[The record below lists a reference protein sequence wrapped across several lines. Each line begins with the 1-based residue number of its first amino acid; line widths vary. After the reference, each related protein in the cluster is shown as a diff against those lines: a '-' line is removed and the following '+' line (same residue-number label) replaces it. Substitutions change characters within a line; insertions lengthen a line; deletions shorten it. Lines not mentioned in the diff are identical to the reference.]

1 MRDLLAEQLLAK
13 VMGWQPADV
22 AAERAVLRALAD
34 HKYDDY
40 QQFVP
45 GMRFLE
51 SLASWLDQFET
62 PEERQTMYDFFKS
75 RLVYFST
82 PEINHLV
89 SIAYQDHIRPVLL
102 ARAGKEA
109 GLNPWHVGKIAATS
123 EFRALQRRTLFLGLS
138 DGARTDVF
146 RRANPN
152 DLTNEQVRQSHE
164 VAELRVGK
172 LLEKLSKG
180 LCEILGTKPAE
191 SACRFRSIV
200 LLDDFSAS
208 GISYIREEKGAYD
221 GKIGSFLAALF
232 NPVQPPAQ
240 LVDPKDLEILVVLYI
255 ATEKA
260 RNYIQSH
267 LAKICEPAGVASR
280 VLVLYLLADAVA
292 VSKGD
297 NPALDAIID
306 KYYDSDN
313 ETDSTKLG
321 GTDLKYGFNGCA
333 LPVALSH
340 NAPNNSIGL
349 LWAEGSNMRALFP
362 RVTRHKDRV

>member
-13 VMGWQPADV
+13 VMGWKPADV

-51 SLASWLDQFET
+51 SLAYWLDQFET
-62 PEERQTMYDFFKS
+62 PDERQVMYDFFKS
-75 RLVYFST
+75 HLVYFST

-89 SIAYQDHIRPVLL
+89 SIAYPDHIRPVLL

-123 EFRALQRRTLFLGLS
+123 DFRVLQRRTLFLGLS

-146 RRANPN
+146 RRANTN

-180 LCEILGTKPAE
+180 LAEILGTKPAE
-191 SACRFRSIV
+191 NTCRFRSIV

-208 GISYIREEKGAYD
+208 GISYIREENGVYD
-221 GKIGSFLAALF
+221 GKIGSFLSTLF
-232 NPVQPPAQ
+232 NPDESVAQ
-240 LVDPKDLEILVVLYI
+240 LIDPKDLEILVVLYI

-260 RNYIQSH
+260 SNHLQSH

-280 VLVLYLLADAVA
+280 VLVVYPLAADVA
-292 VSKGD
+292 LSRGE
-297 NPALDAIID
+297 NPVLDAIID

-321 GTDLKYGFNGCA
+321 GTDLKYGFNGCG

-349 LWAEGSNMRALFP
+349 LWAEGSNMRPLFP